1 MRFLN
6 SLDNIQ
12 LDIVGFL
19 AILGE
24 GSVLSTANVQTLSRF
39 TYFPRL
45 IPAPQALIRPA
56 RPTRLPTSEGSVV
69 GVFSG
74 NTRDHINHVAQL
86 IHKGDSLPHYT
97 VQWQRIVRST
107 ANPIVK
113 ANLWGPVTYVSLL
126 GSAMSA
132 ILLAISIYEKDG
144 MALLATVFLSLVSTL
159 VGFGSKWTLSLAERK
174 SNRVTP
180 PADVVVHY
188 PGGVFLVV
196 HCDEEVARALYFSP
210 EACNYGLGKSWYRAI
225 SLLSTILLMFGMIM
239 LANAKPILQIYYAAA
254 YMLLNAAYWVV
265 AALPY
270 TWNWDLSDFEVV
282 RQDYNMPRGDAEDP
296 GPSLTAKERDVAVSF
311 TGALWRAIAL
321 TGSSGW
327 VRTAGIAPKT
337 AAWDE
342 WLEEAEN
349 VAMQQKHPLTPY
361 PDPKHPMWK
370 GKPPTLPLWNYQ
382 DTLTNLINGKDPA
395 SQA

>member
-1 MRFLN
+1 MQFIR
-6 SLDNIQ
+6 SLTEIQ

-39 TYFPRL
+39 TFFPRL

-69 GVFSG
+69 GIFSG

-86 IHKGDSLPHYT
+86 LHQGDSLPHYT
-97 VQWQRIVRST
+97 VRRIWINRATTHPS
-107 ANPIVK
+107 VK

-132 ILLAISIYEKDG
+132 ILLALSIYEHDG

-159 VGFGSKWTLSLAERK
+159 VGFGSKWTLALASRK
-174 SNRVTP
+174 STRPTSPGN
-180 PADVVVHY
+180 VVVNY
-188 PGGVFLVV
+188 PNGVFLVV
-196 HCDEEVARALYFSP
+196 RCDEDIARALYFSP
-210 EACNYGLGKSWYRAI
+210 EACDYNLGKFLYRAI

-270 TWNWDLSDFEVV
+270 SWNWDLSGYEVIQ
-282 RQDYNMPRGDAEDP
+282 QDYDMPKGDDETSLDPPLSKKEKYQAE
-296 GPSLTAKERDVAVSF
+296 SF

-321 TGSSGW
+321 AGSSRW
-327 VRTAGIAPKT
+327 VRIGGIAPKT
-337 AAWDE
+337 AAWNE
-342 WLEEAEN
+342 WLDEAEN
-349 VAMQQKHPLTPY
+349 VAMQQKPVPTHSAETE
-361 PDPKHPMWK
+361 
-370 GKPPTLPLWNYQ
+370 TLPQWDYNEALT
-382 DTLTNLINGKDPA
+382 TLIKGLDSA
-395 SQA
+395 CQA